1 MIDVVVNVADID
13 IEVPPVVVHVCGFFS
28 FFLFE
33 NLPQIVFTAA
43 LRKRFPLTQYSKK
56 LTEEFITVIRLAI

>member
-1 MIDVVVNVADID
+1 MIDVVVNVADTD
-13 IEVPPVVVHVCGFFS
+13 VEVAPVVVYGFFS

-33 NLPQIVFTAA
+33 NLPQTVFTAA

-56 LTEEFITVIRLAI
+56 LTEEFMTVIRLAI